1 MSRIDETRNAF
12 DEIYKKDIWGLKTDE
27 YAAAK
32 PGMETEH
39 ARNKR
44 FSTLISDLIR
54 LNDVKSVVE
63 FGCGWWKYM
72 VDVDLA
78 GAQYDG
84 FDIVESVIED
94 NRQKHAKSGVCFHT
108 VRDGVRMP
116 KADLLIS
123 KDVLQHLPTADV
135 HYYLSLF
142 RTNFRFM
149 LIGNDCIPDDNLN
162 GDTKRGGYR
171 ALRLERPP
179 FHYPN
184 VVLQQWE
191 CLEFGTFIV
200 KNFCLFQGEPER
212 GSPEGVILRST

>member
-1 MSRIDETRNAF
+1 MSRLDETQNAF
-12 DEIYKKDIWGLKTDE
+12 DEIYNKDIWGLKTDE
-27 YAAAK
+27 YASAK
-32 PGMETEH
+32 PGMESEH

-44 FSTLISDLIR
+44 FSTLITDLIK

-78 GAQYDG
+78 GVQYDG
-84 FDIVESVIED
+84 FDIVDSVIAD
-94 NRQKHAKSGVCFHT
+94 NRQKHAKDNVRFHT

-116 KADLLIS
+116 KADMLIS

-135 HYYLSLF
+135 QYYLSLF
-142 RTNFRFM
+142 RTNFRFL

-179 FHYPN
+179 FNYPN

-200 KNFCLFQGEPER
+200 KNFCLFKGEPEQ
-212 GSPEGVILRST
+212 GGADGVILRST